1 ASCTADKMGQTGLAL
16 VDPVSID
23 AITIADQDAL
33 PIFDGPTGGNVRPAA
48 ISPNTMLDNMLVA
61 QRAVDDPSTEFPK
74 ITSTGNIPPDLC
86 HKSASSGPLC
96 RQSASAEM

>member
-1 ASCTADKMGQTGLAL
+1 MGSNPIICCSVTHWASTAHGMKRPQPKKAL
-16 VDPVSID
+16 G
-23 AITIADQDAL
+23 
-33 PIFDGPTGGNVRPAA
+33 GPTGGNVRPAA
-48 ISPNTMLDNMLVA
+48 ISPNTLLDNMLAA
-61 QRAVDDPSTEFPK
+61 QCAVDDLSTEFPK